1 MDMER
6 IYMDYAATAP
16 MLPEA
21 LAAYVAAAG
30 DAPGNPSS
38 LHAFG
43 RGARSRVTEAR
54 DALSRAIGCRPDELT
69 FTGGGTESDNAALF
83 GAARAQRA
91 KDPRRTGIVTTA
103 VEHHAVLHAAERLAA
118 EGFAL
123 TVLPVDR
130 LGRVSVRDAE
140 AAIDDSTAVVS
151 VMYGNNETG
160 TLQPVAEIGELARR
174 HDAVM
179 HVDAVQAL
187 GYVSID
193 VGALP
198 VDLLSLSAHKIG
210 GPQGVGA
217 LFVRAGT
224 PWQPLLYGGS
234 QERRRRA
241 GTENV
246 AGIAAFGAAASLVS
260 HAVEERREHVAS
272 VRDALLSGL
281 LERLGPNALTVNGD
295 PDPAGRLPH
304 ILNIGIEGVS
314 NETLLM
320 NLDLQGIAA
329 SGGSACTS
337 GSLQPSH
344 VLTAMGLSPHFC
356 KNSVRFSFGM
366 GNTISQA
373 DKTAEIIA
381 TIVARLRKR

>member
-1 MDMER
+1 MEPTY
-6 IYMDYAATAP
+6 IYMDHAATTP
-16 MLPEA
+16 MHPEA
-21 LAAYVAAAG
+21 LQAYQLAALQT
-30 DAPGNPSS
+30 PGNPSS
-38 LHAFG
+38 LHRWG
-43 RGARSRVTEAR
+43 RQARSRITTAR
-54 DALSRAIGCRPDELT
+54 DSLARALGCRPDELL
-69 FTGGGTESDNAALF
+69 FTGGGTEADNAALF
-83 GAARAQRA
+83 GAARAQRSR
-91 KDPRRTGIVTTA
+91 DPQRIGIVTTA

-123 TVLPVDR
+123 TVLPVDAA
-130 LGRVSVRDAE
+130 GRVSVADAE
-140 AAIDDSTAVVS
+140 AAIGPATAVVS

-160 TLQPVAEIGELARR
+160 TLQPVAQLGELARL
-174 HDAVM
+174 HGAVM
-179 HVDAVQAL
+179 HCDAVQAL
-187 GYVSID
+187 GYARID
-193 VGALP
+193 LGALP

-217 LFVRAGT
+217 LYVRTGT
-224 PWQPLLYGGS
+224 PWEPLLYGGS

-246 AGIAAFGAAASLVS
+246 PGIAAFGAAAQL
-260 HAVEERREHVAS
+260 AADTLDARREHAEA
-272 VRDALLSGL
+272 VREALLGGL
-281 LERLGPNALTVNGD
+281 LARLGPGVVSVHGD
-295 PDPAGRLPH
+295 PDCQGRLPH

-344 VLTAMGLSPHFC
+344 VLTAMGLAPHLC
-356 KNSVRFSFGM
+356 KNSVRFSFGL
-366 GNTISQA
+366 GNTIEQA
-373 DKTAEIIA
+373 DKTAEITA

>member
-1 MDMER
+1 MEH
-6 IYMDYAATAP
+6 IYFDYAATAP
-16 MLPEA
+16 MIPEA
-21 LAAYVAAAG
+21 LDAYVKAATE
-30 DAPGNPSS
+30 APGNPSS
-38 LHAFG
+38 LHAYG
-43 RGARSRVTEAR
+43 RGARSRVSQAR
-54 DALSRAIGCRPDELT
+54 DVLSRALGCRADELL

-83 GAARAQRA
+83 GAAMAQRA
-91 KDPRRTGIVTTA
+91 KDPNRIGIVTTA
-103 VEHHAVLHAAERLAA
+103 VEHHAVLHAAQRLAN
-118 EGFAL
+118 EGFEL
-123 TVLPVDR
+123 TVLPVDE
-130 LGRVSVRDAE
+130 LGRVSVAQAE
-140 AAIDDSTAVVS
+140 AAIGDSTAVVS

-160 TLQPVAEIGELARR
+160 TLQPVVPIGELARQR
-174 HDAVM
+174 GAVM
-179 HVDAVQAL
+179 HVDAVQAFGYARIDL
-187 GYVSID
+187 GK
-193 VGALP
+193 LP
-198 VDLLSLSAHKIG
+198 IDLLSLSAHKIG
-210 GPQGVGA
+210 GPQGVG
-217 LFVRAGT
+217 LLYIRTGT

-246 AGIAAFGAAASLVS
+246 PGIASFGAAAALASDTLDERRS
-260 HAVEERREHVAS
+260 HAEA
-272 VRDALLSGL
+272 VRKTLLSGL
-281 LERLGPNALTVNGD
+281 VERLGPDAFAVNGD

-366 GNTISQA
+366 GNTILQA

-381 TIVARLRKR
+381 TIASRLRKR

>member
-1 MDMER
+1 MER

-21 LAAYVAAAG
+21 LAAYVSAASE
-30 DAPGNPSS
+30 APGNPSS
-38 LHAFG
+38 LHGYG
-43 RGARSRVTEAR
+43 RGARSRITEAR
-54 DALSRAIGCRPDELT
+54 DALSRALGCRPDELT

-83 GAARAQRA
+83 GAARAQRSRDA
-91 KDPRRTGIVTTA
+91 RRTGIVTTA
-103 VEHHAVLHAAERLAA
+103 VEHHAVLHAARRLAA
-118 EGFAL
+118 EGFEL

-130 LGRVSVRDAE
+130 AGRVSVRDAE
-140 AAIDDSTAVVS
+140 AAIGDTTAVVS

-160 TLQPVAEIGELARR
+160 TLQPIAQVGELARSR
-174 HDAVM
+174 GAVM
-179 HVDAVQAL
+179 HVDAVQAF
-187 GYVSID
+187 GYERID

-217 LFVRAGT
+217 LYVRSGT
-224 PWQPLLYGGS
+224 PWEPLLHGGS

-246 AGIAAFGAAASLVS
+246 AGIAAFGVAADIASRTLETRRA
-260 HAVEERREHVAS
+260 HAEAVRE
-272 VRDALLSGL
+272 ALLSGL
-281 LERLGPNALTVNGD
+281 RERLGAEAFSVNGD
-295 PDPAGRLPH
+295 PDAAGRLPH

-344 VLTAMGLSPHFC
+344 VLVAMGLSSHFC

-373 DKTAEIIA
+373 DKTAEIVA
-381 TIVARLRKR
+381 TIASRLRKR

>member
-1 MDMER
+1 MDMDR

-21 LAAYVAAAG
+21 LAAYVSAAG
-30 DAPGNPSS
+30 DVPGNPSS
-38 LHAFG
+38 LHAYG
-43 RGARSRVTEAR
+43 RGARSRVTKAR
-54 DALSRAIGCRPDELT
+54 DALSGAIGCRPDELT

-103 VEHHAVLHAAERLAA
+103 VEHHAVLHAAERLAD

-130 LGRVSVRDAE
+130 LGRVSLRDAE
-140 AAIDDSTAVVS
+140 AAIDDTTAVVS

-160 TLQPVAEIGELARR
+160 TLQPIADIGELARR
-174 HDAVM
+174 HGAAM

-187 GYVSID
+187 GYAPID

-217 LFVRAGT
+217 LYVRAGT

-246 AGIAAFGAAASLVS
+246 AGIAAFGAAASLVT
-260 HAVEERREHVAS
+260 HAVEARRAHAES
-272 VRDALLSGL
+272 VRDALLTGL
-281 LERLGPNALTVNGD
+281 HERLGPDSVTLNGD

-344 VLTAMGLSPHFC
+344 VLTAMGLSPQFC

-373 DKTAEIIA
+373 DKTAEIVA

>member
-1 MDMER
+1 MKR

-30 DAPGNPSS
+30 EAPGNPSS

-54 DALSRAIGCRPDELT
+54 DALASAIGCRPDELT

-103 VEHHAVLHAAERLAA
+103 VEHHAVLHAAERLTA
-118 EGFAL
+118 EGFEL

-130 LGRVSVRDAE
+130 AGRVSVHDAE
-140 AAIDDSTAVVS
+140 AAIGETTAVVS

-160 TLQPVAEIGELARR
+160 TLQPIALIGELARR
-174 HDAVM
+174 HGAVM

-187 GYVSID
+187 GYEPID
-193 VGALP
+193 VGTLP

-217 LFVRAGT
+217 LYVRTGT

-234 QERRRRA
+234 QERRKRA

-246 AGIAAFGAAASLVS
+246 AGIAAFGAAASLVANAVDARRG
-260 HAVEERREHVAS
+260 HAES
-272 VRDALLSGL
+272 VRSALLTGL
-281 LERLGPNALTVNGD
+281 RYRLGPDSVTVNGD
-295 PDPAGRLPH
+295 ADPAGRLPH
-304 ILNIGIEGVS
+304 ILNIGIDGVS

-344 VLTAMGLSPHFC
+344 VLTAMGLSPQFC